1 MTQCGNLA
9 AQNMPSYNILSF
21 NALVAVDNKL
31 IFSFGGKFSGPSGGT
46 VYGTKHSYKH
56 DLAQNQWTQ
65 LTAMN
70 LARTNAAAILMRE
83 NEILISGEYLD
94 MQWEWRPI

>member
-1 MTQCGNLA
+1 MTQCDNLA
-9 AQNMPSYNILSF
+9 AQNMPSYNIVQE
-21 NALVAVDNKL
+21 NAIVAVDNKL
-31 IFSFGGKFSGPSGGT
+31 IFSFGGKLSSSLT
-46 VYGTKHSYKH
+46 RVYGTKHSYKH